1 MPVTPDRPS
10 PDQAEMALK
19 RLAEAWGLGPYDA
32 LALMGASGRDLSAL
46 VWTDD
51 QLLRITYL
59 VELEKA
65 LIELNPKFGI
75 PHWIAT
81 PKPGPFFEGNSPLQ
95 MMTATTRDL
104 AVLLSLEH
112 WLKRSCADRWL
123 TARLKQRETRLVGY
137 GLLPVGR
144 NHSAVV

>member
-1 MPVTPDRPS
+1 
-10 PDQAEMALK
+10 MALK
-19 RLAEAWGLGPYDA
+19 RLAEAWGLDPYDA

-81 PKPGPFFEGNSPLQ
+81 RSP
-95 MMTATTRDL
+95 A
-104 AVLLSLEH
+104 
-112 WLKRSCADRWL
+112 RSSKAIR
-123 TARLKQRETRLVGY
+123 RSR
-137 GLLPVGR
+137 
-144 NHSAVV
+144 